1 MNRRAVSGRCW
12 MLGVLAVVAAGACG
26 SEGDDK
32 DEADCVVGTETC
44 ACYRDDTCDDGL
56 ECLSDLC
63 VYDPDAPPSGG
74 GGRRG
79 SGGNNS
85 SPGIGGDGELPL
97 GGDGSGPSP
106 GPGGNGS
113 TPSPNGG
120 SDPGPG
126 AGGSSSRGGSSN
138 SGGQDQGGA
147 SSNPSGPTPVER
159 YGQLR
164 VQGRNLVDSEGNPVK
179 LEGLSSMWLNWEPTG
194 FALNADALVWMRDNW
209 NLRLFRIAM
218 GAYSEDD
225 TENTYLANP
234 TQNKAWVNTIV
245 QNAIDAGIYV
255 IIDWHEHEALSHQ
268 PEAIAFF
275 DEMSAKWGEYPN
287 VIYEVFNEPLALNW
301 SSTLKPFHEALVS
314 AIRDNDPDN
323 VILLGTPN
331 WDMDVDVAAQ
341 DPLSGSNL
349 MYSLHFYACTHQAS
363 VRNKAKAAYDA
374 GLPLFVSE
382 WGATPADGGVNGEV
396 CEAEARAWHTWLD
409 EAMISWAAWKFDGC
423 TDSTCIFKNRDVPLS
438 GGWTSAELNGH
449 APLVIDLMK
458 NGPTGSGGG
467 NGSGGSGNTG
477 GKSSTGGSG
486 NSTGGKTG
494 SGIDLG
500 ERPEACALVSTCP
513 TCCVTAGVF
522 ALDGEDPPNDRTVE
536 YTTAW
541 SADASEASASFAF
554 EASNEVGAIFFKF
567 DELQVIDSLGVAA
580 GNSGAPLEVALVKDG
595 GASGCAYLED
605 SLGWLLS
612 GCWGDYDDTFDQIEV
627 RVHST
632 SSGDASLV
640 VTDVVYE

>member
-1 MNRRAVSGRCW
+1 VKRRVVNRWWVV
-12 MLGVLAVVAAGACG
+12 GVAAAIAAGACG
-26 SEGDDK
+26 GGDEGK
-32 DEADCVVGTETC
+32 DQPECEVGTEAC
-44 ACYRDDTCDDGL
+44 PCYRDDTCNDGL

-63 VYDPDAPPSGG
+63 VFDPDAPPPSGT

-79 SGGNNS
+79 SGGNSS
-85 SPGIGGDGELPL
+85 SPGIGGDGEVPVA
-97 GGDGSGPSP
+97 GDGPGP
-106 GPGGNGS
+106 GPGGTGS
-113 TPSPNGG
+113 TPSGSGG
-120 SDPGPG
+120 SDPGSG
-126 AGGSSSRGGSSN
+126 AGGNSRGGSSN
-138 SGGQDQGGA
+138 NGGQGNGGTP
-147 SSNPSGPTPVER
+147 SNPSGPTPVER
-159 YGQLR
+159 YGQLS
-164 VQGRNLVDSEGNPVK
+164 VQGRNLVDSDGNPVK

-218 GAYSEDD
+218 GAYHEDD

-268 PEAIAFF
+268 AEAIAFF
-275 DEMSAKWGEYPN
+275 DEMSAKWGDSPN
-287 VIYEVFNEPLALNW
+287 VIYEVFNEPLNLNW
-301 SSTLKPFHEALVS
+301 SSTLKPYHEAVVS
-314 AIRDNDPDN
+314 AIRANDPDN

-382 WGATPADGGVNGEV
+382 WGATLADGGLEGEV
-396 CEAEARAWHTWLD
+396 CEAEARTWHAWLD

-423 TDSTCIFKNRDVPLS
+423 TDSTCVLKNRGVPLS
-438 GGWTSAELNGH
+438 GGWTAADLNGH
-449 APLVIDLMK
+449 GPLVIDLMK
-458 NGPTGSGGG
+458 NGPTGSGTGG

-486 NSTGGKTG
+486 SSTGGA
-494 SGIDLG
+494 SDPGIDL
-500 ERPEACALVSTCP
+500 EEKPAACAIVSTCP

-522 ALDGEDPPNDRTVE
+522 ALDGDDPPNDRTVE

-567 DELQVIDSLGVAA
+567 DALQVIGSLGVVA
-580 GNSGAPLEVALVKDG
+580 GNTGAPLEVALVKDN
-595 GASGCAYLED
+595 GASGCAYIED
-605 SLGWLLS
+605 SLGWLVN

-632 SSGDASLV
+632 SSGNATV
-640 VTDVVYE
+640 TVTDVVYE